1 MHGFGPSVTFVS
13 VGTCTINADQGGS
26 GNWNPAPQVQR
37 SFQVLKG
44 DQLISFAAL
53 ADKRFD
59 ESPTRLGRPSSSGLT
74 VRSRRRRRVSAR
86 RGSGARSTFVSV
98 GTCTVDADQGGS
110 GNWNPA
116 PQVQRSFQ
124 VLKGDQVISFAALA
138 DKRFDESLTVAG
150 TASSGL
156 TVSFTSATPG
166 VCTTGGPSGATVAFV
181 SAGTCTINADQGGSG
196 NWNPAP
202 QVQRSFQVLK
212 GDQVISFAALA
223 DKRFDES
230 LTVAGTASS
239 GLTVSFTSAT
249 PGVCTTGGPNGAT
262 VAFVSTGTCTINA
275 DQGGSGNWNPAPQVQ
290 RSFQVLKGNQSIA
303 FTSTAPSSATAGGAP
318 YIATATASSGLT
330 VTFGTGSLAVCTS
343 GGTNGATFSF
353 TAVGTCIVNATQPGN
368 ANWNAAAPV
377 AQTFAVGKA
386 SPTLTVSAP
395 ATGTVAPPSQLL
407 RSRRPSHRARGRT
420 RRRRSRSGSSGRSP
434 PRRRP
439 ARAAGRRSGR
449 RRPRGTAR
457 TSRAPRSRR
466 RAPGTYWWYVSSPSD
481 TNNNAAA
488 SACDSPSMTT
498 TVVTAAAT
506 RLSFTSCSTSAGS
519 SANCATVGTATVT
532 LKKANQGGGTW
543 TARVT
548 LVDASGNPIVNTTG
562 STIVVT
568 VSKTNGNAVLTFST
582 GTALTV
588 PNGSSESSNTFTY
601 DNAGVSNGNG
611 TDTVTG
617 SSAGLTSAT
626 GNVTW

>member
-1 MHGFGPSVTFVS
+1 MTFVS
-13 VGTCTINADQGGS
+13 V
-26 GNWNPAPQVQR
+26 
-37 SFQVLKG
+37 
-44 DQLISFAAL
+44 
-53 ADKRFD
+53 
-59 ESPTRLGRPSSSGLT
+59 
-74 VRSRRRRRVSAR
+74 
-86 RGSGARSTFVSV
+86 
-98 GTCTVDADQGGS
+98 
-110 GNWNPA
+110 
-116 PQVQRSFQ
+116 
-124 VLKGDQVISFAALA
+124 
-138 DKRFDESLTVAG
+138 
-150 TASSGL
+150 
-156 TVSFTSATPG
+156 
-166 VCTTGGPSGATVAFV
+166 
-181 SAGTCTINADQGGSG
+181 GTCTINADQGGSG

-230 LTVAGTASS
+230 LTVAATASS

-330 VTFGTGSLAVCTS
+330 VTFGTGSPAVCTS

-386 SPTLTVSAP
+386 SPTLTVGAP
-395 ATGTVAPPSQLL
+395 ATGTVGTAVAAASITATLA
-407 RSRRPSHRARGRT
+407 S
-420 RRRRSRSGSSGRSP
+420 SSG
-434 PRRRP
+434 
-439 ARAAGRRSGR
+439 ANATAAITFRVFGPQSTAPTTCTSGGTTV
-449 RRPRGTAR
+449 GTA
-457 TSRAPRSRR
+457 TPAGNGTYQSGASFTPSG
-466 RAPGTYWWYVSSPSD
+466 AGTYWWYVSSPSD

-488 SACDSPSMTT
+488 SACNSPSMTT

-617 SSAGLTSAT
+617 SSAGLTSAI